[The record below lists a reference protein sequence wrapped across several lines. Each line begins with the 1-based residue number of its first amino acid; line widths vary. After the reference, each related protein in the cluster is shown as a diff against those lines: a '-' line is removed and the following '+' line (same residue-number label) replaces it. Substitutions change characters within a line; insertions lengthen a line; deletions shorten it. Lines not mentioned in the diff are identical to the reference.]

1 MKQTK
6 IDSTKEYKQ
15 CYTAKTTPEI
25 VDIEKGQFPVKE
37 KT

>member
-6 IDSTKEYKQ
+6 IDLTKEYKY
-15 CYTAKTTPEI
+15 YTAKTTHEI